1 VDTHVAHAHVEKT
14 TQHRAPFHKLPPR
27 RTRPHS
33 PTHHLPQTLPHT
45 TAVPRPTRAAP
56 CHQRACR
63 TIVHVLSRS
72 SLRDGQKLTHTPAAQ
87 GQPTC
92 TTAAPHSTCR
102 RNTGYHATHTAPL
115 RCPQRP
121 PKVVHTQHVGVAVI
135 RCKHRR
141 PSHSI
146 CQCSIWWGGSPPVH
160 LEAPS
165 TAHQCSMHRNP
176 RHTVHTSAYSTHG
189 HPRRIRHDSH
199 CMKRS
204 VGATVT
210 DASFPVATE
219 SVGWDT
225 PTGRCGAGGWR
236 KQHAYMHWWCIAS
249 ARMHAAC
256 ARASAAD
263 GRHSIL

>member
-1 VDTHVAHAHVEKT
+1 MV
-14 TQHRAPFHKLPPR
+14 
-27 RTRPHS
+27 
-33 PTHHLPQTLPHT
+33 
-45 TAVPRPTRAAP
+45 
-56 CHQRACR
+56 
-63 TIVHVLSRS
+63 
-72 SLRDGQKLTHTPAAQ
+72 
-87 GQPTC
+87 
-92 TTAAPHSTCR
+92 
-102 RNTGYHATHTAPL
+102 
-115 RCPQRP
+115 
-121 PKVVHTQHVGVAVI
+121 
-135 RCKHRR
+135 
-141 PSHSI
+141 
-146 CQCSIWWGGSPPVH
+146 GGSPPVH

-256 ARASAAD
+256 AVVAADAHVSANSNHCTYALSIYVRASMCTASA
-263 GRHSIL
+263 GVTVSVTVSASVGVRVRARVSTCERVCVCELYVLPTLCWCGWIMASVVLNSLACLS